1 MNEKITELTQE
12 QKEKMPEY
20 VNKWIN
26 IGINTDRLDPT
37 VTRKTID
44 GFRKLIG
51 LDVDVPL
58 LIVKN
63 PIEGW
68 VASVLATQNVK
79 FEDIFAEMQLVFNGN
94 PKKRDIPKATLP
106 WQTGSFFASSFSFYD
121 YMLEVVG
128 VEFTADLWAKYKTW
142 EATSQL
148 GCIYPLKHMTIVSE
162 KPLEIHLNEAR
173 VLHRDGGPALV
184 YDGMGDFAVHSLN
197 GVRVPAWL
205 AETDAEALKL
215 DQYHSISN
223 ADVRAEFVRKV
234 GIERFLDSGKL
245 VDSYKNYDENTHDWW
260 HKSTYELYDMST
272 MFEGLS
278 YAPYLKMT
286 NQTTGI
292 YHMEGVS
299 PNCRTVGDAL
309 KERFGGRD
317 FVISAIA

>member
-1 MNEKITELTQE
+1 MKEKITELTDE
-12 QKEKMPEY
+12 QKAKMPEY
-20 VNKWIN
+20 VDKWIE
-26 IGINTDRLDPT
+26 IGTNTDRLDT
-37 VTRKTID
+37 TTTRKTVD
-44 GFRKLIG
+44 GFRKLIN
-51 LDVDVPL
+51 LEVDVPL
-58 LIVKN
+58 LVVKN

-68 VASVLATQNVK
+68 VASALALQDVA
-79 FEDIFAEMQLVFNGN
+79 FEDIPAEMVLVFNGN
-94 PKKRDIPKATLP
+94 PKKREIPKATMP
-106 WQTGSFFASSFSFYD
+106 WQTGSFFAASFSFYD
-121 YMLEVVG
+121 YMLEVIG
-128 VEFTADLWAKYKTW
+128 VEFNAELWAKYKTW

-148 GCIYPLKHMTIVSE
+148 GCIYPLAAMTIVSE

-184 YDGMGDFAVHSLN
+184 YDGMGDLMIYSLN
-197 GVRVPAWL
+197 GVRVPQEL
-205 AETDAEALKL
+205 AETDAEKL
-215 DQYHSISN
+215 DLQQYHSITN

-245 VDSYKNYDENTHDWW
+245 VDSYEKYDKTTHDWW
-260 HKSTYELYDMST
+260 HKSEYELYDMSN
-272 MFEGLS
+272 MFDGLS

-299 PNCRTVGDAL
+299 PDCRTVSAAL